1 MQAWIISIM
10 SKYGYIGV
18 FLLILIE
25 NIFPPIPSEVILPF
39 SGFMTT
45 VTTMNIFGVVTSATF
60 GSVMG
65 AVILYELGRVL
76 NVDRIKKIVARW
88 GYILR
93 LTEEDIDKTN
103 NWFQKHGYGA
113 VFFGRMVPIIRSLI
127 SIPAGMAKM
136 NMPKFI
142 LYTTLGTVIWN
153 FALVFAGTL
162 LGESWEKILD
172 FMNVYSEFTYFVL
185 AFLVIIFI
193 VVYIIKRRK
202 K

>member
-193 VVYIIKRRK
+193 VVYIIKRSK